1 MAEFCGVMRQAARM
15 CAQQKNSCEGCP
27 LYDDG
32 IECPVE
38 GPPEGWKLNM
48 LAEYERIVM
57 DWAAKHPEPRLPS
70 WNEWQGANFRTAG
83 RAICAAH
90 FMDGGSA
97 GCYTPGNNCDKCRER
112 PIPAD
117 IAGKLG
123 IKLIGGED
131 DENA

>member
-1 MAEFCGVMRQAARM
+1 M
-15 CAQQKNSCEGCP
+15 CAQQNNSCEGCS

-57 DWAAKHPEPRLPS
+57 DWAAKNPEPRYPS
-70 WNEWQGANFRTAG
+70 WIEWQGANFQMAE

-90 FMDGGSA
+90 FMDAGDA
-97 GCYTPGNNCDKCRER
+97 GCYVNGRCDKCREQ

-117 IAGKLG
+117 IAEKLG
-123 IKLIGGED
+123 IKPIGGTED
-131 DENA
+131 A